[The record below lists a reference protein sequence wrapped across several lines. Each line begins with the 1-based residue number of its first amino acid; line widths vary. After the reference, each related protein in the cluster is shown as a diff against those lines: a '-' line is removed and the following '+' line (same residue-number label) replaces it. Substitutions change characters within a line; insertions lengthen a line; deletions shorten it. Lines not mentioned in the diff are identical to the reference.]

1 MGSTLKGKNL
11 QREQILSLKSR
22 AAFRKE
28 ANLEKMAELLSL
40 KVY

>member
-1 MGSTLKGKNL
+1 MGSTLKGKDL

-28 ANLEKMAELLSL
+28 ANLEMAELLSL